1 MQKKFQVS
9 EVVHQKFCAPEVAA
23 QKKFVNRKLHEK
35 LSSTGSCTKKKFCKR
50 KLQQK
55 KISEPEVAP

>member
-23 QKKFVNRKLHEK
+23 QKKICEPEIARKIIKYRKLH
-35 LSSTGSCTKKKFCKR
+35 
-50 KLQQK
+50 QK
-55 KISEPEVAP
+55 KIL